1 MAKKGKYMKK
11 RMKWWQEFLIALLI
25 AAGILFCLF
34 LILAALVLGVLIG
47 ALRRAPY
54 LDERYEVEN
63 INGKNIL
70 NAGSTYYFYS
80 SSKTIYGY
88 SLADNEKVVILEEE
102 QRIWDFCSYGDQ
114 IFYSL
119 RVDAESE
126 AGQEIWEY
134 NWVSGEKSLLL
145 EDAECTYIAAYND
158 YLIYDN
164 FAVDYICAIGG
175 DMRDESTELLFL
187 FEEEDKSGEEQ
198 FTVFQGML
206 VGRQYDSSLGAYG
219 ITCVKGET
227 GEDILKDLNGPRVL
241 VNDSLFFFF
250 SVQWEDSLNEL
261 IKSNGAFVDY
271 IGKADLTVEDGKIIG
286 LTSALYNYLGDQS
299 SVAFD
304 LLFEGDPETGQ
315 VRILYCQ
322 KERMPRII
330 GYKDGMVYLMENY
343 KLYRE
348 SIDGG
353 ERVELFNLPEENSM
367 HFKWYG
373 DYLMI
378 RDAKNKIIGAYLAK

>member
-34 LILAALVLGVLIG
+34 LILAALVLWLFGHLVDS
-47 ALRRAPY
+47 RSH
-54 LDERYEVEN
+54 EFYEVEN

-119 RVDAESE
+119 RVDAESG

-145 EDAECTYIAAYND
+145 EDAECTYITAYNN

-187 FEEEDKSGEEQ
+187 FDEEDKSGEEQ

-206 VGRQYDSSLGAYG
+206 VGRQYDSSMGAYG

-241 VNDSLFFFF
+241 VNDSLF
-250 SVQWEDSLNEL
+250 SAETLQWKDSLEEM
-261 IKSNGAFVDY
+261 IKPTRDLVEY
-271 IGKADLTVEDGKIIG
+271 IGPADLTVEDGKIIG
-286 LTSALYNYLGDQS
+286 LTSALHHYPVDQD
-299 SVAFD
+299 SVDFD
-304 LLFEGDPETGQ
+304 FLFEVDPETGQ
-315 VRILYCQ
+315 IRILYSQ
-322 KERMPRII
+322 KTNMPRII

-348 SIDGG
+348 PIDGG
-353 ERVELFNLPEENSM
+353 ERVELFDLPEENTM

-378 RDAKNKIIGAYLAK
+378 RGNENKIIGAYLVK

>member
-1 MAKKGKYMKK
+1 MAEKGMNMKK

-25 AAGILFCLF
+25 AAWILFCLF
-34 LILAALVLGVLIG
+34 LILAALVRG
-47 ALRRAPY
+47 AVFFFVTHLRPSECY
-54 LDERYEVEN
+54 MVEN

-70 NAGSTYYFYS
+70 NAGSTYYFYR

-145 EDAECTYIAAYND
+145 EDAECTYITAYNN

-241 VNDSLFFFF
+241 VNDSLFFTDTL
-250 SVQWEDSLNEL
+250 QWKDSLDE
-261 IKSNGAFVDY
+261 IKSIRDPVAY
-271 IGKADLTVEDGKIIG
+271 IEKAKVTVEGGKIIG
-286 LTSALYNYLGDQS
+286 LTSALNNPYVSS
-299 SVAFD
+299 SVEFD
-304 LLFEGDPETGQ
+304 FLFEVAPETGQ
-315 VRILYCQ
+315 IRILYSP
-322 KERMPRII
+322 KKYRPRII

-348 SIDGG
+348 PIDGG
-353 ERVELFNLPEENSM
+353 ERVELFDLPEENTM
-367 HFKWYG
+367 YFEWYG

-378 RDAKNKIIGAYLAK
+378 RDNEKKIIGAYLVK

>member
-1 MAKKGKYMKK
+1 MKK
-11 RMKWWQEFLIALLI
+11 RMKWWQEFLIALLL
-25 AAGILFCLF
+25 AAAILFCLF
-34 LILAALVLGVLIG
+34 LIFVALVLWLFGHLVDS
-47 ALRRAPY
+47 RSH
-54 LDERYEVEN
+54 EFYEVEN

-102 QRIWDFCSYGDQ
+102 QRIWDFCSYGDR

-145 EDAECTYIAAYND
+145 EDAECTYIAAYNN

-241 VNDSLFFFF
+241 VNDSLF
-250 SVQWEDSLNEL
+250 SAETLQWKDSLEEM
-261 IKSNGAFVDY
+261 IKPTRDLVEY

-286 LTSALYNYLGDQS
+286 LTSALHHYPVDQS
-299 SVAFD
+299 SVDFD
-304 LLFEGDPETGQ
+304 FLFEVDPETGQ
-315 VRILYCQ
+315 IRILYSQ
-322 KERMPRII
+322 KTNMPRII
-330 GYKDGMVYLMENY
+330 GYKDGMVYLMEDY

-348 SIDGG
+348 PIDGG
-353 ERVELFNLPEENSM
+353 ERVELFDLPEENTM
-367 HFKWYG
+367 YFKWYG

-378 RDAKNKIIGAYLAK
+378 RGNEKKIIGAYLVK

>member
-1 MAKKGKYMKK
+1 MKK

-25 AAGILFCLF
+25 AAGIMFCLF
-34 LILAALVLGVLIG
+34 LIFAALLIG
-47 ALRRAPY
+47 ILRGAPY

-88 SLADNEKVVILEEE
+88 SLADNEKVVILEEK
-102 QRIWDFCSYGDQ
+102 QCIWDFCSYGDW

-145 EDAECTYIAAYND
+145 EDAECTYITAYNN

-175 DMRDESTELLFL
+175 DMRDESKELLSL
-187 FEEEDKSGEEQ
+187 YDEEDESGEEQ

-206 VGRQYDSSLGAYG
+206 IGRQYDSSSGTYG
-219 ITCVKGET
+219 ITCVMGES

-241 VNDSLFFFF
+241 VNDRVF
-250 SVQWEDSLNEL
+250 SAETLQWKDSLDEL
-261 IKSNGAFVDY
+261 IKSTRAFAHY

-286 LTSALYNYLGDQS
+286 LTSAMYNNLGDQS

-348 SIDGG
+348 PIDGG

>member
-1 MAKKGKYMKK
+1 MNIKK
-11 RMKWWQEFLIALLI
+11 RMKERKKFFIKFMMREVGMIFFFGVFAMAFGVGKLLY
-25 AAGILFCLF
+25 
-34 LILAALVLGVLIG
+34 LAAN
-47 ALRRAPY
+47 RS
-54 LDERYEVEN
+54 DEHYEVEN

-102 QRIWDFCSYGDQ
+102 QCIWDFCSYGDW

-145 EDAECTYIAAYND
+145 EDAECTYITAYNN

-164 FAVDYICAIGG
+164 FAVDYICAIGW
-175 DMRDESTELLFL
+175 DMRDESKELLSL
-187 FEEEDKSGEEQ
+187 YDEEDESGEEQ

-206 VGRQYDSSLGAYG
+206 IGRQYDSSSGTYG
-219 ITCVKGET
+219 ITCVMGES

-241 VNDSLFFFF
+241 VNDRVF
-250 SVQWEDSLNEL
+250 SAETLQWKDSLDEL
-261 IKSNGAFVDY
+261 IKSTRAFAHY
-271 IGKADLTVEDGKIIG
+271 FGKADVAVEDGKIIG
-286 LTSALYNYLGDQS
+286 LTSALYNYPYFQY

-304 LLFEGDPETGQ
+304 FLFEVDPETGQ
-315 VRILYCQ
+315 VRILYSQ
-322 KERMPRII
+322 KENMPRII

-348 SIDGG
+348 PIDGG
-353 ERVELFNLPEENSM
+353 ERVELFDLPEENTM
-367 HFKWYG
+367 YFEWYG

-378 RDAKNKIIGAYLAK
+378 RGEGKKIIGAYLVK

>member
-1 MAKKGKYMKK
+1 MNIKK
-11 RMKWWQEFLIALLI
+11 RMKERKKLIITFMMTYVGMIFFFGVFAMAFGVGKLLH
-25 AAGILFCLF
+25 
-34 LILAALVLGVLIG
+34 LAATRSHECYV
-47 ALRRAPY
+47 
-54 LDERYEVEN
+54 VEN
-63 INGKNIL
+63 INGRKNNIL
-70 NAGSTYYFYS
+70 NVGSTYYFYK
-80 SSKTIYGY
+80 SSKAIYGY
-88 SLADNEKVVILEEE
+88 SLADNEKVLILEEE
-102 QRIWDFCSYGDQ
+102 QRIWDFCSYGDW

-119 RVDAESE
+119 MVDAESE

-145 EDAECTYIAAYND
+145 EDAECTYITAYNN

-175 DMRDESTELLFL
+175 NMRDESKELLSL
-187 FEEEDKSGEEQ
+187 YDEEDESGEEQ

-206 VGRQYDSSLGAYG
+206 IGRQYDSSSGTYG
-219 ITCVKGET
+219 ITCVMGES

-241 VNDSLFFFF
+241 VNDSLF
-250 SVQWEDSLNEL
+250 SADVLQWKDSLNEL
-261 IKSNGAFVDY
+261 IKPTRAFADY
-271 IGKADLTVEDGKIIG
+271 FGKADVTVEDGKIIG
-286 LTSALYNYLGDQS
+286 LTSALYNNLGDQS

-348 SIDGG
+348 PIDGG
-353 ERVELFNLPEENSM
+353 ERVELFDLPEENTM
-367 HFKWYG
+367 YFKWYG

-378 RDAKNKIIGAYLAK
+378 RGEGKKIIGAYLVK

>member
-1 MAKKGKYMKK
+1 MSA
-11 RMKWWQEFLIALLI
+11 LI
-25 AAGILFCLF
+25 
-34 LILAALVLGVLIG
+34 
-47 ALRRAPY
+47 
-54 LDERYEVEN
+54 DENHERYEVEN

-70 NAGSTYYFYS
+70 DKESTYYFYG

-102 QRIWDFCSYGDQ
+102 QRIWDFCSYGDW

-134 NWVSGEKSLLL
+134 NWISGEKSLLL
-145 EDAECTYIAAYND
+145 EDAECTYITAYNN

-164 FAVDYICAIGG
+164 FAVDYICEIGG
-175 DMRDESTELLFL
+175 DMRDESKELLL
-187 FEEEDKSGEEQ
+187 LYDEEDKSGEEQ

-206 VGRQYDSSLGAYG
+206 VGRRYDSSSGSYS
-219 ITCVKGET
+219 ITCVMGET

-241 VNDSLFFFF
+241 VNDSLFFTDTL
-250 SVQWEDSLNEL
+250 QWKDSLDEL
-261 IKSNGAFVDY
+261 IKSTRAFANY
-271 IGKADLTVEDGKIIG
+271 FGKADVTVEDGKIIG

-304 LLFEGDPETGQ
+304 CLFEGDPETGQ

-322 KERMPRII
+322 KENMPRII

-348 SIDGG
+348 PIDGG

-373 DYLMI
+373 DYLMV
-378 RDAKNKIIGAYLAK
+378 RGEGKKIIGAYLVK

>member
-1 MAKKGKYMKK
+1 MNIKK
-11 RMKWWQEFLIALLI
+11 RMKERKKFFIKFMITYVGMIFFFGVFAMAFGVGKLLH
-25 AAGILFCLF
+25 
-34 LILAALVLGVLIG
+34 LAAN
-47 ALRRAPY
+47 RSHECY
-54 LDERYEVEN
+54 MVEN
-63 INGKNIL
+63 INGRNIL
-70 NAGSTYYFYS
+70 NAGSTYYFYK
-80 SSKTIYGY
+80 SSKSIYGY
-88 SLADNEKVVILEEE
+88 SLADNEKVLILEEE
-102 QRIWDFCSYGDQ
+102 QRIWDFCSYGDW

-119 RVDAESE
+119 MVDAESE

-145 EDAECTYIAAYND
+145 EDAECTYITAYNN

-175 DMRDESTELLFL
+175 DMRDESKELLSL
-187 FEEEDKSGEEQ
+187 YDEEDESGEEQ

-206 VGRQYDSSLGAYG
+206 IGRQYDSSSGTYG
-219 ITCVKGET
+219 ITCVMGES

-241 VNDSLFFFF
+241 VNDRVF
-250 SVQWEDSLNEL
+250 SAETLQWKDSLDEL
-261 IKSNGAFVDY
+261 IKSTRAFAHY

-286 LTSALYNYLGDQS
+286 LTSAMYNNLGDQS

-348 SIDGG
+348 PIDGG
-353 ERVELFNLPEENSM
+353 ERVELFDLPEENSM